1 MSRIL
6 IVEDEEILTD
16 SLQDILQGEGHQ
28 VLTAHNGMDALD
40 TLTREK
46 QLDLVLLDL
55 MLPLVDGLTVL
66 KTLRRDSPS
75 TAIVVVTSCA
85 REALRGEP
93 VQGFLRK
100 PFSLEALLTAVNAVL
115 TPAPLASR

>member
-6 IVEDEEILTD
+6 IVEDEEVLTD
-16 SLQDILQGEGHQ
+16 SLQDILEGEGHQ
-28 VLTAHNGMDALD
+28 VLTARNGMDALD
-40 TLTREK
+40 TLARE

-66 KTLRRDSPS
+66 QTLRRDSPS
-75 TAIVVVTSCA
+75 TAVLVVTSCG
-85 REALRGEP
+85 REALKGQP

-100 PFSLEALLTAVNAVL
+100 PFSLEALLHAVKSVL
-115 TPAPLASR
+115 PLVSSPG